1 MNIQRGLILIVFI
14 AQALTLKGQHAVIV
28 RKVTGDSIAVVLKGI
43 YEDKGRFQFKS
54 RAKTYLMTD
63 TGNFDCQD
71 IQALLLNQDSF
82 QSSGIASDLLGKV
95 NLVFIASKKE
105 TENRDPFKVEEAIQ
119 NNDDIG
125 SANMDIEFAYI
136 LGGIGA
142 FGEMVNAGVKKMALS
157 APLPAGE
164 MDRIM
169 AEAIKVAERNHVL
182 LFRES
187 DLLVTDLFP
196 ADETAGKDVLLIYQG
211 TAREEYLQLK
221 ADARKLE
228 EAGLNH
234 GKARADIARRMGR
247 LLSYPPQ
254 QINELIAQNSP
265 FRTLKDFGV
274 RASNL
279 FLYYKD
285 LQKAS
290 DFYSK
295 TLGMEMVADYT
306 MAKIFRMTSDS
317 YLILVDAKKGM
328 HTAEEPKT
336 VALALITDQLQEWHT
351 YLKATQ
357 LKIKYDYS
365 PKPNRPHDGF
375 VIYDTEGYLLEFE
388 RFNAHPENENL
399 LPHLDLQ
406 KTISSSTTLPKGLGF
421 KATITW
427 LYYKDMVGME
437 NFYQE
442 VMGLPRVADQGWAK
456 IYKGS
461 ESGYIGLVD
470 ERRGMHSFTEKKAV
484 NVSFIIDDLDGWF
497 TYVRDNKSFELRGNE
512 VSIGPESKYRSFV
525 GYDPEGYY
533 LEFDTFYDHA
543 YNMLL
548 MKYLY
553 PDK

>member
-1 MNIQRGLILIVFI
+1 MQRGFILIVFI
-14 AQALTLKGQHAVIV
+14 AQALTLKGQNTVIV
-28 RKVTGDSIAVVLKGI
+28 RKVTGDSLAVVLKGT
-43 YEDKGRFQFKS
+43 YVDKGRFQSKS

-82 QSSGIASDLLGKV
+82 QSSGIANDLLGKV

-105 TENRDPFKVEEAIQ
+105 TANRDPFKVEEAIQ

-125 SANMDIEFAYI
+125 NANADVEFAYI

-142 FGEMVNAGVKKMALS
+142 FGEMVNAGVKKLALS
-157 APLPAGE
+157 APLAPAE
-164 MDRIM
+164 MDEIM
-169 AEAIKVAERNHVL
+169 GEAINVAERNHVHL
-182 LFRES
+182 YRES
-187 DLLVTDLFP
+187 DLLVTDLFS
-196 ADETAGKDVLLIYQG
+196 AEETAGKDVLLIYQG
-211 TAREEYLQLK
+211 TAKDEYLQLK
-221 ADARKLE
+221 ADAGKLQ
-228 EAGLNH
+228 EAGLYQ
-234 GKARADIARRMGR
+234 GRASADIARRMGR

-254 QINELIAQNSP
+254 QINQLLTRNSS

-285 LQKAS
+285 IQKAA

-336 VALALITDQLQEWHT
+336 VALALITDQLEEWHA
-351 YLKATQ
+351 YLKTTQ
-357 LKIKYDYS
+357 VKIKYDYS
-365 PKPNRPHDGF
+365 PKPDGPHDGF

-388 RFNAHPENENL
+388 RFNAHPENENF

-406 KTISSSTTLPKGLGF
+406 KTISSSATVPKGLGF

-427 LYYKDMVGME
+427 LYYKDMVAME
-437 NFYQE
+437 KFYQE

-497 TYVRDNKSFELRGNE
+497 TYVRNNKSFLLRGNE
-512 VSIGPESKYRSFV
+512 ISTGPESKYRAFV

-533 LEFDTFYDHA
+533 FEFDTFYDHA
-543 YNMLL
+543 FNMLL

-553 PDK
+553 QEK